1 MLVANKELID
11 DIKIICNDFKN
22 DFRNKHKAG
31 VCNFKVHYQLDEI
44 KPYLL
49 DDLILIVREYYIDQF
64 NFKYKIN
71 YVHEHTFKECVVKL
85 YLLDDKNT
93 KNYNI
98 KYISVRL
105 TRYNSVCTIAITT
118 VINHLEIEKKCKMLD
133 KLSKICNKY
142 QFTSSYF
149 GTGSFFGSCYAAVN
163 NYIIWRNINY
173 VRKVSTNQT
182 NIFRWQIYL
191 CNLIIDNIS

>member
-22 DFRNKHKAG
+22 NFGERYKEG

-49 DDLILIVREYYIDQF
+49 DDLISIVREYYIDQF
-64 NFKYKIN
+64 NFKYEIY
-71 YVHEHTFKECVVKL
+71 YVHEHIFKKCVVRL

-105 TRYNSVCTIAITT
+105 TRYNSVCYVALITAI
-118 VINHLEIEKKCKMLD
+118 NDLEIEKKCKMLD

-142 QFTSSYF
+142 
-149 GTGSFFGSCYAAVN
+149 
-163 NYIIWRNINY
+163 
-173 VRKVSTNQT
+173 
-182 NIFRWQIYL
+182 
-191 CNLIIDNIS
+191 